1 MSPTATA
8 TAPSRRRGISGRRL
22 LDSIAGPHGIDRYLE
37 QISPILV
44 IGECRAEVVAAS
56 HGTEDSVTLSLRTN
70 RAWGGLRAGQFVQVS
85 VEIDGVRHTRCY
97 SPASPEGSG
106 RDLEI
111 TVKRHPEGLVSNFL
125 VDHAKP
131 GMVIGLSQADGD
143 FHLPDARPG
152 SILLIGGGSGITPL
166 MAILRTL
173 CAERHAGP
181 IALIQYAPDPDRAIY
196 REQLDRLAVENPN
209 FKLTRS
215 YTRAPG
221 AGELDGHFSPAHLP
235 QADPNFAAAETF
247 ACGPLALLDAVRG
260 TWANGLEQRL
270 HVESFVPPSLLPVGE
285 PGTGSIRFADSDL
298 EVENSGAS
306 ILEQAEQAG
315 VPAQSGCRMGICHT
329 CTCRK
334 VSGTVKNLLTD
345 EISAEPDEEIQL
357 CVSAPLS
364 DLVIDL

>member
-8 TAPSRRRGISGRRL
+8 PAPSRRRGIPGRRL
-22 LDSIAGPHGIDRYLE
+22 FDAIAGPHGIDRYLE
-37 QISPILV
+37 QISPTLV
-44 IGECRAEVVAAS
+44 IGECRAEVVTAR
-56 HGTEDSVTLSLRTN
+56 HGTADSVTLSLRPN
-70 RAWGGLRAGQFVQVS
+70 RAWEGLRAGQFVQVS

-106 RDLEI
+106 RELEI

-125 VDHAKP
+125 VDHVRP
-131 GMVIGLSQADGD
+131 GVVIGLSQADGD
-143 FHLPDARPG
+143 FHLPEVRPD
-152 SILLIGGGSGITPL
+152 SILLIGAGSGITPL

-173 CAERHAGP
+173 CAEEYAGQ
-181 IALIQYAPDPDRAIY
+181 IALIQYAPDPDRTIY
-196 REQLDRLAVENPN
+196 RQELDRLAAENPN
-209 FKLTRS
+209 FKLSRS

-221 AGELDGHFSPAHLP
+221 VGELDGHFSPTHLP
-235 QADPNFAAAETF
+235 QDDPCFSTAETF
-247 ACGPLALLDAVRG
+247 ACGPPALLDAVRG

-270 HVESFVPPSLLPVGE
+270 HVESFVPPSLFPVGE
-285 PGTGSIRFADSDL
+285 PGTGSIRFAGSNL

-334 VSGTVKNLLTD
+334 LSGTVKNLLTD
-345 EISAEPDEEIQL
+345 EVSAAADEEIQL